1 MMLIPVAALT
11 ILASGVVSRSLK
23 LKKIQRRLNERMAL
37 MASNVPMPELE

>member
-37 MASNVPMPELE
+37 MGGNMPMPEIE